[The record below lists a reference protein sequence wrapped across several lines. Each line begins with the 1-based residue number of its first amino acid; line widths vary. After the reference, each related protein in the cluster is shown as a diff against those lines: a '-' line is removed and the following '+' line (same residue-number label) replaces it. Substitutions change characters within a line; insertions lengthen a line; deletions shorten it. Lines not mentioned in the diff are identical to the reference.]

1 MKVEVAL
8 EEIVDLL
15 ANRQVLAM
23 LLAMAD
29 NRKIEEAKEL
39 IETVARSSE
48 EQTEF
53 TVVLASAGEKK
64 IEVIKKVRAITGLG
78 LKEAKDLVEQAP
90 TIVREHV
97 SKVEAAKIRAQLEHV
112 GAKTELTIYGP

>member
-1 MKVEVAL
+1 MKVEVGL

-29 NRKIEEAKEL
+29 NRKIEGAKEL
-39 IETVARSSE
+39 IETVARPSE

-64 IEVIKKVRAITGLG
+64 IEVIKEVRAITGLG

-90 TIVREHV
+90 TIVRERV
-97 SKVEAAKIRAQLEHV
+97 GKVEAALIRAQLEHV
-112 GAKTELTIYGP
+112 GAKTELTI